1 MSPDDEDL
9 HTLVGGLDPPML
21 IVTAASGSRRG
32 GCLVGFSTQCS
43 IDPTR
48 FLVCLS
54 KRNATYRIA
63 QDAPVLAVHVLTT
76 ADRAVSE
83 LFGEQTGDDTDKL
96 QHVDWQ
102 PGPHG
107 VPVLDAGAG
116 CYIGTVLDRS
126 DVGDHVAF
134 LVEPVEVR
142 LRGWSAPQL
151 GFQAVKDMEPGHE
164 A

>member
-1 MSPDDEDL
+1 MDGDAWQRL
-9 HTLVGGLDPPML
+9 IGALDYPML

-43 IDPTR
+43 IDPPR

-63 QDAPVLAVHVLTT
+63 QEAPAVAVHFLTG
-76 ADRAVSE
+76 ADRELAE
-83 LFGEQTGDDTDKL
+83 LFGEQTGDDIDKL
-96 QHVDWQ
+96 QHVAWEE
-102 PGPHG
+102 GPHG
-107 VPVLDAGAG
+107 VPIIDGGAG
-116 CYIGTVLDRS
+116 SFVGKVLERR

-134 LVEPVEVR
+134 VLEPTQVR
-142 LRGWSAPQL
+142 HRGVDAPQL
-151 GFQAVKDMEPGHE
+151 GFQDVKGMEPGHD